1 MKHKYRMESGREN
14 IESGSVNIESGRV
27 NIERKVEESN

>member
-1 MKHKYRMESGREN
+1 MKRKYRMESGREN
-14 IESGSVNIESGRV
+14 IESGRVNIERGRV

>member
-1 MKHKYRMESGREN
+1 MKRKDRMESGRE
-14 IESGSVNIESGRV
+14 NIESGRV

>member
-1 MKHKYRMESGREN
+1 MYQMKRKDRMESGREN
-14 IESGSVNIESGRV
+14 IENIESGRV

>member
-14 IESGSVNIESGRV
+14 IESGSVNIE
-27 NIERKVEESN
+27 RKVEESN

>member
-1 MKHKYRMESGREN
+1 MKRKYRMESGREN
-14 IESGSVNIESGRV
+14 IESGRVNIESGRV